1 MIKTVNMRQSR
12 DYNTKECYFTFLL
25 MDSDVTVKVKWGD
38 IIKESSQRV
47 TPTHFIN
54 IIDLE
59 MLHMRMQQP
68 VAPPK

>member
-1 MIKTVNMRQSR
+1 
-12 DYNTKECYFTFLL
+12 

>member
-1 MIKTVNMRQSR
+1 
-12 DYNTKECYFTFLL
+12 

-68 VAPPK
+68 VAPPKWCHSLVSSAVIFFPF